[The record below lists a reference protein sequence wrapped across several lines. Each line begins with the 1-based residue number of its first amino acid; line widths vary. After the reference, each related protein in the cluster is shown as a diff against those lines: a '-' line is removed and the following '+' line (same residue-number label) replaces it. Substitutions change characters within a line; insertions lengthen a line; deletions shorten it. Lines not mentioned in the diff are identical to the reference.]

1 MKNKKKSLD
10 RLELTKKEVDTLTS
24 SSLSDDNTL
33 KQCKI
38 KLDEI
43 LHRQPKSRMKY
54 DRDGNTLSISSSDD
68 GNTNK
73 SLSSDDKLLSHQC
86 EHRPLKIQWTTS
98 SEESSSST
106 LSVVKFNSNLSE
118 NFIRKEI
125 LFQIKTF
132 PEATQKELHL
142 CIDDVTQKIFK
153 SIDKRSAYLAA
164 TKKRLSTSL
173 IEYFASDDGKLN
185 AYQIEMIPSFKLLLK
200 YLANNLVWDIF
211 YHNDTLVCSCPC
223 SQFHNNWKSTFMLK
237 KEFCSKNKPLI
248 KQAFRCKSRQLS
260 PSELKAHLKVN
271 SRLDIIHKLVYD
283 FYQNAHCTFLPL
295 ESFVIRVENHD
306 QKHFSLQNMLHDVT
320 TKYYKHIKLS
330 RYINLYYDLVK
341 MVPSMTT
348 PKRKLKMYIFGSTIG
363 PSRSPKYC
371 HKNNIEHQKMLP
383 RPMSYCKPG
392 SKAWNYM
399 NQPWFCS
406 LVKDM
411 EMFTMQHV
419 TKFASN
425 CSNMNLILRRIKYI
439 EDNIPSSLR
448 ICGTIFTQMVLV
460 GENNISS
467 DMPLHLDKQDLLS
480 CILTLGD
487 VKSGGATQYYSGD
500 KVNNNNKLLHEIE
513 FVHGRIQIGQ
523 YDKIVHGVQSW
534 IGTRLT
540 VNLNIKIPLIQHF
553 EMEGSSFYDKYV
565 SSGYKDTLIVL

>member
-1 MKNKKKSLD
+1 M
-10 RLELTKKEVDTLTS
+10 
-24 SSLSDDNTL
+24 
-33 KQCKI
+33 
-38 KLDEI
+38 DEI
-43 LHRQPKSRMKY
+43 LQRQPKSRLKY
-54 DRDGNTLSISSSDD
+54 DRDGHTLSASSSDD
-68 GNTNK
+68 DNTNK
-73 SLSSDDKLLSHQC
+73 SLSSDDKLLSHVC

-98 SEESSSST
+98 TEESSSSS
-106 LSVVKFNSNLSE
+106 LSVVKLNSNLSE

-125 LFQIKTF
+125 LFQMKTF
-132 PEATQKELHL
+132 PEATQRELHL
-142 CIDDVTQKIFK
+142 CIDDVTKKIFN
-153 SIDKRSAYLAA
+153 SIDKRSTYLVA
-164 TKKRLSTSL
+164 TKKRLSKSL
-173 IEYFASDDGKLN
+173 IEYFATADNKLN
-185 AYQIEMIPSFKLLLK
+185 DYHKEMIPSFKLLLK

-223 SQFHNNWKSTFMLK
+223 SQLHNNWKSTFMLK
-237 KEFCSKNKPLI
+237 KVFCSKTKPLI

-295 ESFVIRVENHD
+295 ESFVIHVENND
-306 QKHFSLQNMLHDVT
+306 QKHFSSQNMLHNVT

-330 RYINLYYDLVK
+330 KYINLYYDLVK

-371 HKNNIEHQKMLP
+371 HKNNIGHKKMLP

-411 EMFTMQHV
+411 EMFTLQHV
-419 TKFASN
+419 TKFARN
-425 CSNMNLILRRIKYI
+425 CSQMKKIQKRIKYI

-448 ICGTIFTQMVLV
+448 ICDTIFTQMVLV

-487 VKSGGATQYYSGD
+487 VKSGGATQYYSGK

-523 YDKIVHGVQSW
+523 YDEIIHGVQSW

-540 VNLNIKIPLIQHF
+540 INLNIKIPLIEHF
-553 EMEGSSFYDKYV
+553 ETEGSAFYDKYV
-565 SSGYKDTLIVL
+565 SSGYKDTLIIL